1 MSQSKLAYEVR
12 DLEGNEQ
19 RQRQR
24 QNTSEIKYKPESA
37 QEPEPACRSRS
48 IGRAA
53 DRREW
58 REISYDERLLAFYSP
73 CSWDE
78 CFPNGNPDASEIET
92 VIGSRHHPTT
102 FHRPRDSD
110 RPRCTDG
117 ETATD
122 TDTRAHATSR
132 EVHDITELED
142 GDGIVWQGQSTPLT
156 VVSSTDEPSGTI
168 ALRGPKNGEYR
179 VKGRPNQPRAI
190 AIYPGIGVIA
200 NARVV
205 PADTRTEEV

>member
-1 MSQSKLAYEVR
+1 MSQSKSAYEVR

-24 QNTSEIKYKPESA
+24 QNTSEIKS
-37 QEPEPACRSRS
+37 EPEPACRSRS

-58 REISYDERLLAFYSP
+58 REISYDERLLAFYRP
-73 CSWDE
+73 CSWAE
-78 CFPNGNPDASEIET
+78 CFPDGNPDASELET

-122 TDTRAHATSR
+122 TDTDTRAHATSR
-132 EVHDITELED
+132 EVHDITELKD
-142 GDGIVWQGQSTPLT
+142 GDGIVWQGQSTPLV
-156 VVSSTDEPSGTI
+156 VVSPTDEPGGTI
-168 ALRGPKNGEYR
+168 ALRGPENGEYR

-190 AIYPGIGVIA
+190 AIYPGIGVVA
-200 NARVV
+200 DARVV
-205 PADTRTEEV
+205 PADARPEEA